1 MAKQAPPW
9 DPQTDVFINEIDEIV
24 SEKYG
29 ISFRDL
35 LLNPGKYTT
44 KKDMKATFQNIKT
57 EVDNYF
63 KALLST
69 YADEVEKVNNEL
81 ESLTS
86 QYKELDAL
94 IASKAS
100 LAKVPYIKPSS
111 VTRKEQEEEISI
123 KQYDPSLEPLVSK
136 LVSISHYVA
145 DMSIKYKNNIIG
157 SWLFSGSKNYVL
169 TLEIPASDALVIQTS
184 KDTIDMLL
192 GTVEPL
198 LQ

>member
-9 DPQTDVFINEIDEIV
+9 DPQTDVFINEIDGIV

-35 LLNPGKYTT
+35 LLNPGKYSG
-44 KKDMKATFQNIKT
+44 KKDIKATFQNIKT

-63 KALLST
+63 KTLLST
-69 YADEVEKVNNEL
+69 YADELEKVNNEL

-111 VTRKEQEEEISI
+111 ITRKEQEEEITI

-192 GTVEPL
+192 GTVEPF

>member
-9 DPQTDVFINEIDEIV
+9 DPQTDVFINEIDGIV

-35 LLNPGKYTT
+35 LLNPGKYSG
-44 KKDMKATFQNIKT
+44 KKDIKATFQNIKT

-63 KALLST
+63 KTLLST
-69 YADEVEKVNNEL
+69 YADELEKVNNEL

-111 VTRKEQEEEISI
+111 ITRKEQEEEITI

-145 DMSIKYKNNIIG
+145 DMSIKYKNNVIG

-192 GTVEPL
+192 GTVEPF